1 VSPRHGGALT
11 GDRPLAA
18 LGWESSPM
26 GVEKRERGEHGEP
39 IPGLNAR
46 SWIEGEKGAGRT
58 DGGGSLL

>member
-1 VSPRHGGALT
+1 
-11 GDRPLAA
+11 
-18 LGWESSPM
+18 M